1 MGITVTSPTVKVGF
15 IANAVSAD
23 ITGCETILAQTAD
36 KRIKISHLTI
46 NSTAAIGIWIGEGAA
61 AGTIDN
67 NLIGPSDFGALQS
80 MQWNF
85 WPLLELTSDFLLLC
99 DADGAGQVCI
109 FCQGYIQ

>member
-1 MGITVTSPTVKVGF
+1 MAIVVTSPTVKVGF

-23 ITGCETILAQTAD
+23 ITGCETILAQTTG
-36 KRIKISHLTI
+36 KRIKLKHLTI
-46 NSTAAIGIWIGEGAA
+46 NSTAAISIWIGEGAA

-67 NLIGPSDFGALQS
+67 NLIGPLDFAALQT

-85 WPLLELTSDFLLLC
+85 WPLLELTSDYLLLC

-109 FCQGYIQ
+109 FCQGYIE